1 MDKCRNTTAQPPHY
15 NDEDSIWNQFNAEY
29 GTVLARA
36 VSIVPLEDE
45 VDARA
50 ASTSKKPPAEPEPIS
65 TPVVRKR
72 VAPKKGAQLDRREE
86 DQKPMTGYFKVG
98 TTLAYVLFDLGSCT
112 DMISPTFVR
121 VANITPMALDKPI
134 GLQLALKDVAQ
145 EFCRIPAP
153 APGFRGFGPLPALA
167 PAPAAG
173 MPEYWRNPA
182 ISVILAAAGFPY
194 LSNGIF
200 KAQNGWVLGVIRPNR
215 QDA

>member
-1 MDKCRNTTAQPPHY
+1 MAMASSSESEDEMSSEDEEPRHPLADY
-15 NDEDSIWNQFNAEY
+15 SGSDDEDSIWNQFNAEY

-72 VAPKKGAQLDRREE
+72 VAPKKGAQPDRREE

-98 TTLAYVLFDLGSCT
+98 MTLVYVLFDSGSCT

-134 GLQLALKDVAQ
+134 GLQLALKGSRGKCNFGVNTEVEIGPVKGTHYFDVVNI
-145 EFCRIPAP
+145 EK
-153 APGFRGFGPLPALA
+153 
-167 PAPAAG
+167 
-173 MPEYWRNPA
+173 MT
-182 ISVILAAAGFPY
+182 
-194 LSNGIF
+194 
-200 KAQNGWVLGVIRPNR
+200 
-215 QDA
+215 